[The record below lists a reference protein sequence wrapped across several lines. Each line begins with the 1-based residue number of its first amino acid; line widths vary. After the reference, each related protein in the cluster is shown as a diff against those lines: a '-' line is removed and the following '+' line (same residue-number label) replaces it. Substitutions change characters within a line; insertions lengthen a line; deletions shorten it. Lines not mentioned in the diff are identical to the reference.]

1 MGPYLFSIGGYFLP
15 FFMLS
20 GAFSILSLFI
30 FVSGVLDGE
39 ENNRKV
45 SGEENNRKV
54 SGEEPVNCIEQQ
66 LLDNSVKPMP
76 DFKFI
81 MSIPVSIVILTQ

>member
-20 GAFSILSLFI
+20 GAFSIFSLFI

-39 ENNRKV
+39 E
-45 SGEENNRKV
+45 SNRKV
-54 SGEEPVNCIEQQ
+54 SGEEPVNCEIEQQ
-66 LLDNSVKPMP
+66 PLDHSAKPMP